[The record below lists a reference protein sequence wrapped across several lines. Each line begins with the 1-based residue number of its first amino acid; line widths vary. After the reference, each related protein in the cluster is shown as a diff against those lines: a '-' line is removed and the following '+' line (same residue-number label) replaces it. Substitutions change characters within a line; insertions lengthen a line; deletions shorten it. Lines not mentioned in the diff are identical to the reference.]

1 MNSSLGNKQA
11 NFAKVRSLLNA
22 VRSGSLIILPE
33 TFATGYLPK
42 NPSEYAEDF
51 SSRDHGE
58 TAKFLSDLANE
69 TGCTVMGAGIALNSD
84 GKLRNHSSVYAPG
97 CNTEIACYDKVHPF
111 FPELKEFNPGKDV
124 NLFKIV
130 STTSCNPN
138 NDGVCSQWAVGSAI
152 CYDLRF
158 PELFRDITKKGA
170 RLITVQAAWPAV
182 RIEHWIT
189 LLKARAIENQV
200 YIAAVNGVSNQENA
214 IGGIPL
220 GGTSLVISPLGE
232 ILASGNSTDECVIK
246 CTICS
251 KSQEEYRNSFP
262 VLKGIV

>member
-1 MNSSLGNKQA
+1 MNSTLGDKQT
-11 NFAKVRSLLNA
+11 NFAKVRSLLGN
-22 VRSGSLIILPE
+22 VRPGGMIILPE

-42 NPSEYAEDF
+42 NPAEYAEDF
-51 SSRDHGE
+51 SSSDLGE

-84 GKLRNHSSVYAPG
+84 GRLRNHSSIYAPG

-111 FPELKEFNPGKDV
+111 FPELKEFNSGTEV
-124 NLFKIV
+124 SLFKID
-130 STTSCNPN
+130 STPSSEPN
-138 NDGVCSQWAVGSAI
+138 NDGACSHWPVGSAI

-158 PELFRDITKKGA
+158 PELFREITKKGA

-200 YIAAVNGVSNQENA
+200 YIAAVNGVSTQENA

-232 ILASGNSTDECVIK
+232 ILASGNSTDESVIK
-246 CTICS
+246 CTIYS
-251 KSQEEYRNSFP
+251 KSQEEYRENFP
-262 VLKGIV
+262 VLNGIV